1 MGCGC
6 TGEKVI
12 QGSTPGTPPNG
23 WGRAALP

>member
-1 MGCGC
+1 MGYGR

-12 QGSTPGTPPNG
+12 PGSTHGAPPNG